1 MRRFKLFWETFFIMV
16 WEVIKTMKTLRGMI
30 SLFISYMIFHGWALL
45 FFIIGTISGN
55 AWLIGIGSFV
65 LLFWFGPG
73 TPVIPLI
80 LITALLIQRYVFF
93 DSTNQIKIKDK
104 WQELNQNMKKP
115 DKKTVSKRL

>member
-30 SLFISYMIFHGWALL
+30 SLFIAYMIFHGWALL
-45 FFIIGTISGN
+45 FFIIGTLTAN
-55 AWLIGIGSFV
+55 AWLLGIGSFV

-80 LITALLIQRYVFF
+80 LVTALLIQRYVFF
-93 DSTNQIKIKDK
+93 DSTNQVKIKDK
-104 WQELNQNMKKP
+104 WKELNQNMKKP
-115 DKKTVSKRL
+115 EK